1 MKMVFVTLMGM
12 IVISNSAYSM
22 GGDKPGPNGGFVKMP
37 GTYHVELVPKKDKVL
52 VYLLDL
58 SLKNPISQDSS
69 VTLKLINKETKE
81 LGCKVENKY
90 FICNISSAEFAQY
103 SEVNVESI
111 RNKIKGKV
119 AVYKIPLKFD

>member
-90 FICNISSAEFAQY
+90 FICNISSVDFAQY
-103 SEVNVESI
+103 TEVNVESI